1 LNPILDYLL
10 KVISVTFSQLFLLLG
25 PGLILAVIVYYISE
39 LLRNQTASLFGH
51 EFWVYFTFLGTMI
64 HELGHAFFAVLFGH
78 KVTTLRLFD
87 PDPVTGTLGYVQ
99 HSYNPRNLYHQIGN
113 FFIGIGPVILGSVAV
128 YFFSELLL
136 AGQLFASLEELNL
149 ATASLDSLQSAW
161 QLLRE
166 VFINGLEVF
175 RSLLFPANL
184 GNWKFYLFLYLA
196 LSIGTH
202 LKLSRSDLEGAVV
215 GFGYL
220 VGLVFAINL
229 ATLWVGDWASR
240 YAIMISQSYSFFY
253 GVMIFTIILCLLF
266 VALFAVFLLVGRLL
280 GR

>member
-1 LNPILDYLL
+1 MNPILDYLIE
-10 KVISVTFSQLFLLLG
+10 VISVTISQLFLLLG
-25 PGLILAVIVYYISE
+25 PGLVLAVVVYYISE

-64 HELGHAFFAVLFGH
+64 HELGHALFAVLFGH

-87 PDPVTGTLGYVQ
+87 PDPSTGTLGYVH

-113 FFIGIGPVILGSVAV
+113 FFIGIGPIILGSVAV

-136 AGQLFASLEELNL
+136 AGQLFTSLEELNL
-149 ATASLDSLQSAW
+149 TTTSLTSLRSAW
-161 QLLRE
+161 SLLKD
-166 VFINGLEVF
+166 VVVNGLGVV
-175 RSLLFPANL
+175 RALLVSANFA
-184 GNWKFYLFLYLA
+184 NWKFYLFLYLA
-196 LSIGTH
+196 LSIGGH
-202 LKLSRSDLEGAVV
+202 LKLSRSDLEGAAV

-220 VGLVFAINL
+220 VGLVAAINL
-229 ATLWVGDWASR
+229 ATLWIGDWATH
-240 YAIMISQSYSFFY
+240 YAVLISQSYSFFY

-266 VALFAVFLLVGRLL
+266 VVLIAVLLLAKRLL